1 MIKEVKIEDLEPFRV
16 IDGAFVIDMAFCDD
30 FDMKINS
37 IDKAKEIS
45 LKDRKVIDSAYL
57 IEEKVDSKV
66 EVIKVY
72 ADSSGSMY
80 SRFVTSSLDGYN
92 LIKAYEAG
100 KTDYFYIY
108 IRENIPCTFLPP
120 RTGGDLCPW
129 LTSTEPEVL
138 LDPKYL
144 KIVDTKDPDNLCE
157 MIISFDISTSPKG
170 TYILND
176 NGKVVHYGG

>member
-72 ADSSGSMY
+72 ADSSESMY

-92 LIKAYEAG
+92 LLHCFENGANGNA
-100 KTDYFYIY
+100 DLYIY
-108 IRENIPCTFLPP
+108 TKQEININTIDSI
-120 RTGGDLCPW
+120 DLCVY
-129 LTSTEPEVL
+129 LAQNEPEVL
-138 LDPKYL
+138 SDPKYL
-144 KIVDTKDPDNLCE
+144 KIVDTKDTDNLCE
-157 MIISFDISTSPKG
+157 MKNSFDISTNPSG

-176 NGKVVHYGG
+176 NGKVVPYGG